1 MACRRS
7 GSASLTENAGSVMI
21 IFDLR
26 EKLIPF
32 SLLQIS
38 NNFREMQPGDEMEI
52 LAGDCPVQDAI
63 FKDVMQILPKS
74 DYELLSQ
81 KDFTGDEPVKRL
93 RLRKKHHLKPV

>member
-1 MACRRS
+1 MS
-7 GSASLTENAGSVMI
+7 STGSASLTEKAGSVMI
-21 IFDLR
+21 RFDLR

-52 LAGDCPVQDAI
+52 LAGDCPIQAAI
-63 FKDVMQILPKS
+63 FKDVMRILPKS

-81 KDFTGDEPVKRL
+81 NDFTGDKPVKRL
-93 RLRKKHHLKPV
+93 RLKKKEPKANI

>member
-1 MACRRS
+1 MS
-7 GSASLTENAGSVMI
+7 SPGSVSLTEKAGNVMI
-21 IFDLR
+21 RFDLR

-52 LAGDCPVQDAI
+52 LAGDCPIQDAI
-63 FKDVMQILPKS
+63 FKDVMRILPKS

-81 KDFTGDEPVKRL
+81 NDFSGDTPVKRL
-93 RLRKKHHLKPV
+93 RLKKKKPKANI